1 MWCRMNQN
9 LHGFPIDEAGQDS
22 LIMYYRDNGYG
33 GYAIN
38 VPNRSYMTEE
48 VMLATIQFVTHTR
61 RFLLN

>member
-22 LIMYYRDNGYG
+22 LIINYRDNGYG

-38 VPNRSYMTEE
+38 VPNRNYLTEVGMPAIE
-48 VMLATIQFVTHTR
+48 
-61 RFLLN
+61 